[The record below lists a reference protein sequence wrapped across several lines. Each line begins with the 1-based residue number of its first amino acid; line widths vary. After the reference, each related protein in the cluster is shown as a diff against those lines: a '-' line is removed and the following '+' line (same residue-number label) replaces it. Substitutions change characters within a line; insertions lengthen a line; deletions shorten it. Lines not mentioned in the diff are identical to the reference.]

1 MVTHELL
8 WDVCKRLP
16 SDYEPYGDADRDV
29 AAEADLGDCSS
40 GCIWFAELK
49 GVVGLDFGICANTAS
64 PRAGLLTFEHQGCPK
79 FERRGRQK

>member
-1 MVTHELL
+1 MVTHERL

-40 GCIWFAELK
+40 GCMWFAELK
-49 GVVGLDFGICANTAS
+49 GSTKYDWGVCANALS
-64 PRAGLLTFEHQGCPK
+64 PRAGLLTFEHQGCPM
-79 FERRGRQK
+79 FERGKH